1 MFIAVVQILMTQ
13 GDEGGVD
20 MQKRRLGRTGL
31 EVSVLGYGAGAVG
44 GLFTK
49 GAAADQERAV
59 VRAIEAG
66 INYFDTAALYGNGES
81 EKNLGRVLNALKAD
95 VIVGTKVRLSAEHR
109 ADVAKAIEQGMNDS
123 LRRMGR
129 DHVDLFQLHNPLVAK
144 DAGDKLDINIA
155 LEQVAPALEKLR
167 KAGKT
172 RFIGFSGVGETAA
185 LHRAIDSK
193 LFDTVQVVYNALNP
207 SAGGAMP
214 KGAPGQ
220 DYGRLLDK
228 AKAADMGTIII
239 RALAGG
245 ALSGTAE
252 RHPLAMQ
259 SVDPIGS
266 APDFSGDV
274 ARAQALEPLVRES
287 KSADLTELAE
297 RFVIAHPAVSTML
310 VGYSTLGQLEAAIA
324 AVNKGPLPEAILR
337 QVA

>member
-1 MFIAVVQILMTQ
+1 
-13 GDEGGVD
+13 

-44 GLFTK
+44 GLMTK

-59 VRAIEAG
+59 ARAIEAG

-81 EKNLGRVLNALKAD
+81 ERNLGRVLKMLKAD

-109 ADVAKAIEQGMNDS
+109 ADIGKAIQQGMDDS

-144 DAGDKLDINIA
+144 DGGDKLAIDIA
-155 LEQVAPALEKLR
+155 LNEVAPALEKLK

-193 LFDTVQVVYNALNP
+193 LFDTIQVVYNALNP
-207 SAGGAMP
+207 SAGGALP

-220 DYGRLLDK
+220 DYGRLFDRV
-228 AKAADMGTIII
+228 KAADMGTIII

-245 ALSGTAE
+245 ALAGTE
-252 RHPLAMQ
+252 QRHPLAMQ
-259 SVDPIGS
+259 VVDPIGS
-266 APDFSGDV
+266 APDFAADV
-274 ARAQALEPLVRES
+274 ARAKALEPLVRD
-287 KSADLTELAE
+287 SAAASLTEFAE
-297 RFVIAHPAVSTML
+297 RFVISHPAVSTML
-310 VGYSTLGQLEAAIA
+310 VGYSTLDHLDAAIA
-324 AVNKGPLPEAILR
+324 AVNKGPLAETVLK
-337 QVA
+337 QLG

>member
-1 MFIAVVQILMTQ
+1 M
-13 GDEGGVD
+13 ER
-20 MQKRRLGRTGL
+20 RRLGRTGL
-31 EVSVLGYGAGAVG
+31 MVSVLGYGAGAVG

-49 GAAADQERAV
+49 GRAEDQERAAA
-59 VRAIEAG
+59 RAIEAG

-81 EKNLGRVLNALKAD
+81 ERNLGRVLKTLKAD
-95 VIVGTKVRLSAEHR
+95 VVVGTKVRLSAEHR
-109 ADVAKAIEQGMNDS
+109 GDVAKAVAQGMDDS

-144 DAGDKLDINIA
+144 DGDDRLAIDLA
-155 LEQVAPALEKLR
+155 LEQVAPALDALR

-185 LHRAIDSK
+185 LHRAIESK

-207 SAGGAMP
+207 SAGGPMP

-220 DYGRLLDK
+220 DYGRLFDK
-228 AKAADMGTIII
+228 VRAADMGTIII

-259 SVDPIGS
+259 EVDPIGS
-266 APDFSGDV
+266 APNFAGDV
-274 ARAQALEPLVRES
+274 ARAQAMAPLVREAGATGLS
-287 KSADLTELAE
+287 ELAE
-297 RFVIAHPAVSTML
+297 RFVISHPAVSTML
-310 VGYSTLGQLEAAIA
+310 IGYSTLEQLEAAIA
-324 AVNKGPLPEAILR
+324 AVNKGRLPDAALERIA
-337 QVA
+337 A

>member
-1 MFIAVVQILMTQ
+1 
-13 GDEGGVD
+13 

-49 GAAADQERAV
+49 GASADQERAIA
-59 VRAIEAG
+59 RAIEAG

-81 EKNLGRVLNALKAD
+81 EKNLGRVLKAQKAN
-95 VIVGTKVRLSAEHR
+95 VVVGTKVRLSAEHR
-109 ADVAKAIEQGMNDS
+109 ANVGKAIEQGMNDS
-123 LRRMGR
+123 LSRMGW

-144 DAGDKLDINIA
+144 DAGDKLAIDIA
-155 LEQVAPALEKLR
+155 LNEVAPALEKLK

-185 LHRAIDSK
+185 LHQAIDSK

-220 DYGRLLDK
+220 DYGRLLEK

-245 ALSGTAE
+245 ALSGTE
-252 RHPLAMQ
+252 QRHPLAMQ
-259 SVDPIGS
+259 AVDPIGS
-266 APDFSGDV
+266 APNFAGDV
-274 ARAQALEPLVRES
+274 ARAKELEPLVRDS
-287 KSADLTELAE
+287 GSSNLTEFAE

-310 VGYSTLGQLEAAIA
+310 VGYSTLDHLEAAIA
-324 AVNKGPLPEAILR
+324 AVNKGPLSDPVVKQIA
-337 QVA
+337 